1 MSSFGSLV
9 SFVKNQKLIQNKESA
24 QDHNDANHFFDEEKI
39 KFSTKIE
46 METSLGDKVV
56 VKEKRKFV
64 LKHFMVSEQKV
75 FANNFNKDNF
85 DRDSIRVTAR
95 AIPAGVES
103 NTNFPIKSIKREFP
117 FGSNSIVV
125 EDLEGKKNKSQCFL
139 TKKLNF
145 IGNQECGGSK
155 KNIITY
161 LSGLSEGDIGQDLQK
176 SNITIFTS
184 SGSCS
189 PVSSFLIQMKDGK
202 ITKEK
207 CSYARC

>member
-9 SFVKNQKLIQNKESA
+9 SFVKNQKLIQDKESA
-24 QDHNDANHFFDEEKI
+24 QDHNDVKHFFDEEKI

-46 METSLGDKVV
+46 KETSLEDKVV

-85 DRDSIRVTAR
+85 DRDSIRLTAR
-95 AIPAGVES
+95 SIPAGVDS
-103 NTNFPIKSIKREFP
+103 NTNFPIKSIKRKFP

>member
-85 DRDSIRVTAR
+85 DRDSIRFTAR
-95 AIPAGVES
+95 SIPAGVDS
-103 NTNFPIKSIKREFP
+103 NTNFPIKSIKRKFP

-125 EDLEGKKNKSQCFL
+125 EDLEGKKNKSHCFL

-145 IGNQECGGSK
+145 IGNQECG
-155 KNIITY
+155 
-161 LSGLSEGDIGQDLQK
+161 D
-176 SNITIFTS
+176 
-184 SGSCS
+184 
-189 PVSSFLIQMKDGK
+189 
-202 ITKEK
+202 
-207 CSYARC
+207 